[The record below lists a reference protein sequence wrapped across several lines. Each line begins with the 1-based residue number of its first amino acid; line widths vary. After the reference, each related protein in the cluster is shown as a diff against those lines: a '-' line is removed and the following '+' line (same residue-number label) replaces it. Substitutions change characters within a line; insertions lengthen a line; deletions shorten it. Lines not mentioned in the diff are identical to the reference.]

1 LNYSIFSPSK
11 QRPNNDFKPK
21 KLKIKNQ
28 ILYAT
33 YCPSEYIVL
42 CSCMKGTN
50 THEKRLGGGGER
62 EKLISK
68 GKTNIEDLPDYLRL
82 RIPVEIS
89 KLITDITWWTPYN
102 LKA

>member
-1 LNYSIFSPSK
+1 
-11 QRPNNDFKPK
+11 
-21 KLKIKNQ
+21 
-28 ILYAT
+28 
-33 YCPSEYIVL
+33 
-42 CSCMKGTN
+42 MKRGW
-50 THEKRLGGGGER
+50 GGGGER